1 MFALH
6 KIYTNAPH
14 TISVNY
20 TKVDIKQAGQQLQ
33 QTALEYFLSIWE
45 SDRDNVCDPK
55 KIIQNTLFSSDP

>member
-33 QTALEYFLSIWE
+33 QTALEYFLS
-45 SDRDNVCDPK
+45 
-55 KIIQNTLFSSDP
+55 T